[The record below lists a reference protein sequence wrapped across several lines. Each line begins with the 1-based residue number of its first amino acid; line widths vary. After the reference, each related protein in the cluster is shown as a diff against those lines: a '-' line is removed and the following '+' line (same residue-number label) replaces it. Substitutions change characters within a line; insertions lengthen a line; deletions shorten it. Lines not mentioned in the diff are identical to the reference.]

1 MSVLDEPAAQC
12 RKIPKAIAWGL
23 ENVRRIKKPFPV
35 QGELRVSEVDV
46 TGLLDPAIT
55 DS

>member
-12 RKIPKAIAWGL
+12 RKTPKAIAWEL

-35 QGELRVSEVDV
+35 QGELRVFEADV